1 MKKVKHMHNP
11 TPYLI
16 ALDLDGTLLQDNKTI
31 SKKTKNVIT
40 RLKNEGHVIVIATGR
55 PYRASEI
62 YYRELG
68 LTTPIVNFNGA
79 FTHDP
84 TGSFGTY
91 HTPVDLSVAKD
102 VFEICDYYSVSNYLA
117 EVKDLVYL
125 RHPDR
130 TIVDVF
136 STGNPSIYTGDLK
149 NIMKDSP
156 TSLLIQPK
164 DEQMTTINDKLKEAH
179 AEVITHRTWSPPFQM
194 IEIVKAGMNKAVG
207 LQKIANYYHIP
218 RERIIAFGD
227 EDNDI
232 EMLEYAGFGIAMGN
246 AINELKSVADDVTK
260 SNMDNGIAYYL
271 EDRLFL

>member
-1 MKKVKHMHNP
+1 MHNP